1 MIVFL
6 QIQSFR
12 LTTKAKGRELPYEA
26 SPFGD
31 LFRQAEGRNGIT
43 VPVFIVYFI
52 SVLRQLSGGNAKQK
66 TTRYAGGEQKV
77 IPKKSPVKYNKGV
90 QAYCRKKGDFNGK
103 SSK

>member
-43 VPVFIVYFI
+43 VPAPYLFSF
-52 SVLRQLSGGNAKQK
+52 
-66 TTRYAGGEQKV
+66 
-77 IPKKSPVKYNKGV
+77 
-90 QAYCRKKGDFNGK
+90 GK
-103 SSK
+103 SAVPSVPAAPLAAQPAAP